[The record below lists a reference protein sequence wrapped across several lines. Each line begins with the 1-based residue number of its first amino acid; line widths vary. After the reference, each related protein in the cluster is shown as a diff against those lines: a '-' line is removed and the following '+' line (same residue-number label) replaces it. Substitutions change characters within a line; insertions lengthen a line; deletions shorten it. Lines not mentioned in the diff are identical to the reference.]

1 MLMKNFIK
9 RFFYFLFFLF
19 FSYIIL
25 LILFGNYNLKEL
37 NKNMNY
43 RIGGYGHMHSRIT
56 EINNFENIDV
66 LILGSSHAYRGFDP
80 RIFKEQN
87 ITLFN
92 LGSNIQTP
100 TQTKFLLERYLDK
113 INPQIVLFEVFPD
126 AFISDGVESTLDI
139 VSNDIIKSDMIRI
152 VTDLNHLKVY
162 NTFIYAMYRQIFKLD
177 DSFIEQNK
185 KNGDVYIS
193 GGYVQ
198 RIDSKKIK
206 DVSLK
211 KRKINFLDYQENA
224 LNEIIQLLNSKN
236 IKLILIQAPVTK
248 LYYQTIS
255 NNAAIDTY
263 FNCTA
268 EYYNF
273 NKLMNLSDDYF
284 YDSNHLNQEGVLEFN
299 NMLIEKLF
307 SEELRYE

>member
-1 MLMKNFIK
+1 
-9 RFFYFLFFLF
+9 
-19 FSYIIL
+19 
-25 LILFGNYNLKEL
+25 
-37 NKNMNY
+37 MNY